1 MAVRSFF
8 QRNEVAMARLI
19 VEHSSQVLKDYSFGK
34 KSVTVGR
41 SDDNTIVLDDLAV
54 SGYHARVDRK
64 GVDYILTDLQ
74 STNGTFL
81 NNTNVVSHKLAHG
94 DRIVMGEHT
103 LLFVGTEMAKIYA
116 EEEKLDLNK
125 TTIRGV
131 PERRSTVSRPI
142 TIEREETTIGKTERS
157 PRRWRSVPVLS
168 GILILIVGLWVLLNQ
183 NTGLLKGLVSSDMLS
198 ETRGSET
205 SAFSRPISISRLN
218 EVESISTTESVP
230 YESFSQPSPNQDWAY
245 SELKGETPP
254 DGMHEPAYMLEGI
267 VLASESQDSFAVI
280 NGRMVRSG
288 GTVGKA
294 RITEIGK
301 NYVVVQPL
309 NDDSKI
315 RLTLRR

>member
-1 MAVRSFF
+1 
-8 QRNEVAMARLI
+8 MARLI
-19 VEHSSQVLKDYSFGK
+19 VEHNSQVLKDYSFGK

-54 SGYHARVDRK
+54 SSYHARVDRK

-81 NNTNVVSHKLAHG
+81 NNTSVVSHRLAHG
-94 DRIVMGEHT
+94 DRIVMGEYT
-103 LLFVGTEMAKIYA
+103 LLFVGTEMAKVYA

-131 PERRSTVSRPI
+131 PERRSAAIKPV
-142 TIEREETTIGKTERS
+142 TIEREKTAIGKTDLS
-157 PRRWRSVPVLS
+157 PWRWRPLPVLS
-168 GILILIVGLWVLLNQ
+168 SILILLIGLWVLLNQ
-183 NTGLLKGLVSSDMLS
+183 NTGLIKGSVSSPMLS
-198 ETRGSET
+198 ETSSSSG
-205 SAFSRPISISRLN
+205 PISISRLT
-218 EVESISTTESVP
+218 ETGLISKTERVP
-230 YESFSQPSPNQDWAY
+230 YESFSQLSPNQDWGY
-245 SELKGETPP
+245 SAWEGETLP
-254 DGMHEPAYMLEGI
+254 DVMSEPAYMLEGI
-267 VLASESQDSFAVI
+267 VLASQSQNSFAVI
-280 NGRMVRSG
+280 NGRMIRLG

-309 NDDSKI
+309 NEDPKI

>member
-1 MAVRSFF
+1 
-8 QRNEVAMARLI
+8 MARLI
-19 VEHSSQVLKDYSFGK
+19 VEHNSQVLKDYSFGK

-54 SGYHARVDRK
+54 SSYHARVDRK

-81 NNTNVVSHKLAHG
+81 NNTSVVSHRLSHG
-94 DRIVMGEHT
+94 DRIVMGEYT
-103 LLFVGTEMAKIYA
+103 LLFVGTEMAKVYA

-131 PERRSTVSRPI
+131 PERRSAAIRPV
-142 TIEREETTIGKTERS
+142 TIEREKTAIGKTDLS
-157 PRRWRSVPVLS
+157 PWRWRPVPVLS
-168 GILILIVGLWVLLNQ
+168 SILILLIGLWVLLNQ
-183 NTGLLKGLVSSDMLS
+183 NTGLIKGLVSSPTLN
-198 ETRGSET
+198 ET
-205 SAFSRPISISRLN
+205 SSSSGPISISRLT
-218 EVESISTTESVP
+218 ETGLISKTERVP
-230 YESFSQPSPNQDWAY
+230 YESFSQLSPNQDWGY
-245 SELKGETPP
+245 SAWEGETVP
-254 DGMHEPAYMLEGI
+254 DVISEPAYMLEGI
-267 VLASESQDSFAVI
+267 VLASQSQNSFAVI
-280 NGRMVRSG
+280 NGRMIRLG

-309 NDDSKI
+309 NEDPKI

>member
-1 MAVRSFF
+1 
-8 QRNEVAMARLI
+8 MARLI
-19 VEHSSQVLKDYSFGK
+19 VEHNSQVLKDYSFGK

-54 SGYHARVDRK
+54 SGYHARLDKK

-94 DRIVMGEHT
+94 DRIVIGEHT
-103 LLFVGTEMAKIYA
+103 LLFVGTEMAKVYA

-131 PERRSTVSRPI
+131 PEKRSPIFRPV
-142 TIEREETTIGKTERS
+142 TIEREEKVIDRTVCS
-157 PRRWRSVPVLS
+157 SRRWKSVPVLS
-168 GILILIVGLWVLLNQ
+168 SILIMIVGLWVFLKQ
-183 NTGLLKGLVSSDMLS
+183 DTDLLKGLTSSIMLNEKNS
-198 ETRGSET
+198 S
-205 SAFSRPISISRLN
+205 SKPISISPLN
-218 EVESISTTESVP
+218 EMESISETESGLIEP
-230 YESFSQPSPNQDWAY
+230 FSQPSSNQDWTF
-245 SELKGETPP
+245 SEPKGETSP
-254 DGMHEPAYMLEGI
+254 DEMSEPAYMLEGI
-267 VLASESQDSFAVI
+267 VLASQSQDSFAVI

-294 RITEIGK
+294 RIREIGR

-309 NDDSKI
+309 NDDSEI

>member
-1 MAVRSFF
+1 
-8 QRNEVAMARLI
+8 MARLI

-41 SDDNTIVLDDLAV
+41 SDDNTIALDDLAV

-81 NNTNVVSHKLAHG
+81 NNTNVVSHRLAHG

-131 PERRSTVSRPI
+131 PERRSADFRPI
-142 TIEREETTIGKTERS
+142 TMEREETTIGKTERS

-183 NTGLLKGLVSSDMLS
+183 NTGLLNGLVSSA
-198 ETRGSET
+198 TPSET
-205 SAFSRPISISRLN
+205 SSLSRPISISRLN

-230 YESFSQPSPNQDWAY
+230 YESFSQPSPNQDWTY
-245 SELKGETPP
+245 SEFKGETPP

-288 GTVGKA
+288 GTVGEA
-294 RITEIGK
+294 RIAEIGK